1 MKKSA
6 KLLSLLLSL
15 AMVFSLSTAVLAADS
30 EVTLGTAAR
39 NQVTLAFGTPGS
51 AQSGLA
57 PAYDDAQKA
66 VGEAGSFQR
75 LPIAGTGNTIMNPRM
90 YCVPAEGSVQLSKD
104 GIIGDLSFS
113 LDAWDGSKYTGAT
126 CLQFNYTALAEGSVD
141 VTLTYY
147 YNFNQTGV
155 IGGTTWYKETAAF
168 TVNVVGDPDP
178 AAKPAQP
185 TKSDIERFRNYVN
198 STSSSKGAVYMWCD
212 DYDHHAWFDYIT
224 DVDDAYTLGEVTAN
238 DGSVLSKATYP
249 WVCVMTLDAAKYLG
263 AYNDLLGDEYGTH
276 YLKDGQSET
285 ETATWYYNAEL
296 SKWRHFPSSEAP
308 VYIGITHAAPA
319 AAEYTVTYTDG
330 VNGAAFAD
338 QTYTVGN
345 GEATPAFVGT
355 PSREG
360 YVFLGWEPEVAKTVT
375 ANATYT
381 ARWEE
386 ALTNV
391 TVKSGIKEGKLLFL
405 KDTFTVTAAANTSA
419 DITLSITNNAG
430 KELLGDVF
438 KVADTQVSE
447 DGRTTVY
454 TIETARISADYQ
466 RLNITATA
474 KKGTQEPVTSKV
486 PAFGVNLR
494 NRIHV
499 TVTSKVSGEAVTD
512 AAVQLMHQY
521 PKWNKCPSL
530 KYDAAKSEYVMRNSW
545 DLCNQPFTAVNITVN
560 GKTYTVDKT
569 SDGRDL
575 KSVITAGTEE
585 IYVNYVIVDPI
596 TVTINVDGKS
606 AAAYT
611 FEGSDGEKLDYS
623 KLFWAVM
630 DELKKAG
637 TVPATVTTTY
647 GDGADSAEFGK
658 CTSVTVNITTIGSG
672 ITVSGDDFPWDRGE
686 SITVRGDDFVW
697 G

>member
-66 VGEAGSFQR
+66 AGEAGSFQR

-90 YCVPAEGSVQLSKD
+90 YRVPAEGSVQLSKD

-155 IGGTTWYKETAAF
+155 IGGTTWYKETATF

-185 TKSDIERFRNYVN
+185 AESDIERFRNYVN

-224 DVDDAYTLGEVTAN
+224 DVDDACTLGEVTAN

-249 WVCVMTLDAAKYLG
+249 WVCVMTLDAAKYLD
-263 AYNDLLGDEYGTH
+263 AYNDQLGDEYGTH
-276 YLKDGQSET
+276 YLADGQSET

-296 SKWRHFPSSEAP
+296 SKWQFRSSEAP
-308 VYIGITHAAPA
+308 VYIDITHAAPA

-330 VNGAAFAD
+330 VNGAAFSD

-345 GEATPAFVGT
+345 GEATPAFDGT

-405 KDTFTVTAAANTSA
+405 KDTFTVTASANTSA

-447 DGRTTVY
+447 DGKTTVY
-454 TIETARISADYQ
+454 TIETARISANYQ

-494 NRIHV
+494 NRIHM
-499 TVTSKVSGEAVTD
+499 TVTSKVSGKAVTD

-530 KYDAAKSEYVMRNSW
+530 KYDAAKGEYVMSNSW

-569 SDGRDL
+569 SDGQDL

-672 ITVSGDDFPWDRGE
+672 ITVSGDDFPWDQGE
-686 SITVRGDDFVW
+686 SITVRGDDVVW

>member
-57 PAYDDAQKA
+57 PAYDDVQKA

-90 YCVPAEGSVQLSKD
+90 YRVPAEGSVQLSKD

-126 CLQFNYTALAEGSVD
+126 CLQFSYTALAEGSVD

-155 IGGTTWYKETAAF
+155 IGGTTWYKETATF

-185 TKSDIERFRNYVN
+185 AESDIERFRNYVN

-212 DYDHHAWFDYIT
+212 DDDHHAWFDYIT

-249 WVCVMTLDAAKYLG
+249 WVCVMTLDAAKYLD
-263 AYNDLLGDEYGTH
+263 AYNDQLGDEYGTH

-296 SKWRHFPSSEAP
+296 SKWQFRSSEAP
-308 VYIGITHAAPA
+308 VYIDITHAAPA

-330 VNGAAFAD
+330 VNGAAFSD

-405 KDTFTVTAAANTSA
+405 KDTFTVTASANTSA

-430 KELLGDVF
+430 KELLGNVF
-438 KVADTQVSE
+438 KVADTQISE

-454 TIETARISADYQ
+454 TIETARISANYQ

-474 KKGTQEPVTSKV
+474 KKGTQEPVTSKA

-499 TVTSKVSGEAVTD
+499 TVTSKVSGKAVTD

-569 SDGRDL
+569 SDGQDL

-596 TVTINVDGKS
+596 TVTINVDGKP